1 MRINKFEIKDF
12 GKFTESKIID
22 NIDSR
27 VALFFGNNEAGK
39 TTIFNLIK
47 SFLYGFLPA
56 KAQSHPYASWKNDR
70 IEFTVFFKTDD
81 GKDAIVHRKLLSRPQ
96 GEYMSEEKHLDIKN
110 NSLPISRHISSEIY
124 DKIYSLR
131 VEDLIAIQGKA
142 WEEVEDKLLAGYGT
156 SAIRSTRD
164 VLKDLRE
171 EYEKIWR
178 ESGRGK
184 YLIKEL
190 EKEIRELKQRKKE
203 AYSREEEIRRADQ
216 RINEIDLEIRKI
228 KEKKIEMKALLNK
241 FRKLIPIKKKLDQ
254 VEILKSRLIKE
265 KLSKAIPFNIRD
277 KISELKKRLEDIRK
291 ERNENEE
298 LLKEKENEKYIL
310 SSMDGLILKNKLKIN
325 LFFNQYT
332 DMKNLKELINRVRI
346 DIEKLKARL
355 YHESGNFLAEKWND
369 EIRNKFE
376 LINNSELKILVDN
389 YRNIVKKLDEMK
401 LKRDLKTSNTIEI
414 KLSKVYLN
422 SLILSLFV
430 IAIGFVLDNNTIK
443 IVGLGILIYGITGY
457 LSYINMKKNL
467 KDNSTE
473 NELDKIE
480 NEIYKLENR
489 LIEDKKRLIDYLKG
503 IPISTLT
510 IENMDEMFL
519 PNIIQIKDMVYKLNE
534 LEKELSIYN
543 REYNQKKEI
552 MDGFIQQ
559 FYFDSYTNWD
569 ERVIVLKDRLDN
581 LENKVKGNENIDKE
595 IIQIK
600 RQIKTLMEKEKE
612 TDISF
617 QNYLEKLKNIGDG
630 DIEKG
635 LEVTDNNYRLRTKID
650 AIEEELYETSNID
663 NLIKEIKENE
673 IEKKWIFSDYEVLR
687 TEEKSEE
694 INQYQKELEVE
705 KARLEESI
713 NKLSKGYRLDEI
725 ESRINVLE
733 DELERACE
741 KRDRLVLLSEVIKF
755 ADQKFKE
762 ENQPQVLRNAG
773 KYFNIITGGKY
784 GDIYLEEEDG
794 GNIIMV
800 KEAAQIIP
808 RRVVD
813 TFSKGTL
820 NQLYLSL
827 RMALIDYLDKD
838 KEALPVCFDELLVN
852 WDDKR
857 LNNSLELIK
866 EWSENRQIFI
876 FTCHDWMADKIES
889 FLGVKRNVLE

>member
-96 GEYMSEEKHLDIKN
+96 GEYMSGEKHLDIKN

-216 RINEIDLEIRKI
+216 RINEIDLEIGKI

-355 YHESGNFLAEKWND
+355 YHESGNFLAKKWND

-635 LEVTDNNYRLRTKID
+635 LEGTDNNYRLRTKID